1 MSEQD
6 IVKKIFGWV
15 GTALSSYFFFAPIVP
30 VLKII
35 KGKVNIKDA
44 PYILLF
50 ISLLNCILYT
60 VYGLLKNDFAVYLTN
75 IIGGAFTL
83 MWVTSTIIF
92 LAKMKILFILLYIFA
107 LIVGF
112 CSISIVFY
120 FFVPADVTGIIVMV
134 IGILVFAA
142 PLEKLYR
149 VIKTYEYQL
158 IPIFSTLGAFC
169 CSLCWT
175 MYGIYQKDY
184 KIYTPNIGGLA
195 LAITQIIIYLI
206 YYFKNKKKVVDLAAI
221 NDETA

>member
-1 MSEQD
+1 MSEQE

-15 GTALSSYFFFAPIVP
+15 GTALSSYFFFAPIIP

-35 KGKVNIKDA
+35 KGKLDIKDA
-44 PYILLF
+44 PYVLLF
-50 ISLLNCILYT
+50 ISLLNCILYID
-60 VYGLLKNDFAVYLTN
+60 YGLLKNDFAVYLTN

-83 MWVTSTIIF
+83 IWLTCIILF
-92 LAKMKILFILLYIFA
+92 LAKMKILFIILYILS
-107 LIVGF
+107 LIIGF
-112 CSISIVFY
+112 CGISIIFY
-120 FFVPADVTGIIVMV
+120 LFVPADVTGIIDMV
-134 IGILVFAA
+134 ISILVFAA

-175 MYGIYQKDY
+175 MYGVYQKDY
-184 KIYTPNIGGLA
+184 KIYAPNIGGLA

-206 YYFKNKKKVVDLAAI
+206 YYFKNEKKMPELEVI
-221 NDETA
+221 NNETE